1 MVGASRSIHA
11 GIRTLP
17 DHAHICRACRDGTAF
32 ETPFSMA
39 FQPIIDRD
47 RNAVFAYEALVRGPA
62 GEGAGSVLGTVDDK
76 NRYAFDQAA
85 RVRAIELAAQLD
97 LPRKAEN
104 VSINFLPNA
113 VYTPEAC
120 IRTTLETANRVNF
133 PIDAIIFELTEG
145 EAVADAAH
153 LTRIVESYRKMG
165 FKTAIDDF
173 GAGYSGLNLLARSQP
188 DIVKLDMELVRDLD
202 TIHTKRVI
210 VAGIVRICEE
220 LGITVIGEGIETAGE
235 SAALQDLGVSLQ
247 QGYFFARPGF
257 EALPD
262 PVFAAE
268 AACA

>member
-1 MVGASRSIHA
+1 
-11 GIRTLP
+11 
-17 DHAHICRACRDGTAF
+17 
-32 ETPFSMA
+32 MA
-39 FQPIIDRD
+39 FQPIVDR
-47 RNAVFAYEALVRGPA
+47 ASGTVFAYEALVRGVN
-62 GEGAGSVLGTVDDK
+62 GEGAGSVLGAVDDS

-85 RVRAIELAAQLD
+85 RVRAIELAAQLE
-97 LPRKAEN
+97 LPRKATN

-120 IRTTLETANRVNF
+120 IRTTLETATRVNY

-145 EAVADAAH
+145 EAVADAGH

-173 GAGYSGLNLLARSQP
+173 GAGYSGLNLLARFQP
-188 DIVKLDMELVRDLD
+188 DIVKLDMELVRDID
-202 TIHTKRVI
+202 TIHAKRVI
-210 VAGIVRICEE
+210 VAGIMQICTD

-235 SAALQDLGVSLQ
+235 STALIDLGIPLQ

-262 PVFAAE
+262 PVMPFE